1 MSTQPSTSAA
11 ASPVPVTAGI
21 VNAFHLVQFVPLERV
36 NAAAADLVV
45 VCRPRVEPGVLRTLL
60 IFTFAM
66 IVAPIGMYYFAAAI
80 AEQAEASMPH
90 IVGAIAAVVVVQ
102 IVMAAFVVVALRED
116 KNTAATSSANPADK
130 PKAQ

>member
-21 VNAFHLVQFVPLERV
+21 VNAFH
-36 NAAAADLVV
+36 
-45 VCRPRVEPGVLRTLL
+45 RVEPGVLRTLL